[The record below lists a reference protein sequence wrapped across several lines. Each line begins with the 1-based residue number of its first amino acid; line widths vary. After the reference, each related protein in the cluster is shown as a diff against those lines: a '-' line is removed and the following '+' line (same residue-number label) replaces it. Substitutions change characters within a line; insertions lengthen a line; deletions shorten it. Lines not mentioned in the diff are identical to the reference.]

1 LEKERTAREFLYLPG
16 ATTVGVV
23 CKDGVVLASEKRVAY
38 GYLVLS
44 KTGKKVF
51 KITDKIGAACAGLV
65 GDMQILAREAAA
77 YANLHSLECRRPI
90 AVNAVAKIVANLLF
104 ERRLFPLL
112 TQTII
117 GGVDSEGPHLYVLDP
132 LGSVIPDKYA
142 SVGSG
147 AEIATGILE
156 ANYRDDLPIDDAKN
170 LVLRSIKAAVSRDV
184 QSGDGVDFLLITD
197 DGTKEESIEFK

>member
-1 LEKERTAREFLYLPG
+1 LSRETLPIPG
-16 ATTVGVV
+16 ATTVGLVFNG
-23 CKDGVVLASEKRVAY
+23 GVILASEKRVAY

-44 KTGKKVF
+44 KAGKKVF
-51 KITDKIGAACAGLV
+51 RITDKVGAACAGLV

-77 YANLHSLECRRPI
+77 YASLHSLECRRPI
-90 AVNAVAKIVANLLF
+90 TVSAVAKVMANLLF

-117 GGVDSEGPHLYVLDP
+117 GGVDDEGPHLYVLDP
-132 LGSVIPDKYA
+132 LGSVIPDKFA

-156 ANYRDDLPIDDAKN
+156 TEYKENLSADEAKN
-170 LVLRSIKAAVSRDV
+170 LILRSIKAAVARDI
-184 QSGDGVDFLLITD
+184 QSGDGVDFLVITN
-197 DGTKEESIEFK
+197 DGMKEESIGF

>member
-1 LEKERTAREFLYLPG
+1 MAREFPYLPG
-16 ATTVGVV
+16 ATTVGMV
-23 CKDGVVLASEKRVAY
+23 CKEGVVLASEKRVAY

-44 KTGKKVF
+44 KAGKKVF
-51 KITDKIGAACAGLV
+51 KITDKVGAACAGLV

-77 YANLHSLECRRPI
+77 YANLHSLECGRPI
-90 AVNAVAKIVANLLF
+90 SVNAVAKIVANLLF

-117 GGVDSEGPHLYVLDP
+117 GGVDGEGSHLYVLDP

-156 ANYRDDLPIDDAKN
+156 ANYRDGLSIEEAKE
-170 LVLRSIKAAVSRDV
+170 LVFRSIRAAVSRDV
-184 QSGDGVDFLLITD
+184 QSGDGVDFLLITN
-197 DGTKEESIEFK
+197 DGTKEESVEFR

>member
-1 LEKERTAREFLYLPG
+1 MPG
-16 ATTVGVV
+16 ATTIGLVFNGGVI
-23 CKDGVVLASEKRVAY
+23 LASEKRVAY

-51 KITDKIGAACAGLV
+51 RITDKVGAACAGLV

-77 YANLHSLECRRPI
+77 YASLHSLECRRPI
-90 AVNAVAKIVANLLF
+90 TVNAVAKVMANLLF

-117 GGVDSEGPHLYVLDP
+117 GGVDDEGPHLYVLDP
-132 LGSVIPDKYA
+132 LGSVIPDKFA

-156 ANYRDDLPIDDAKN
+156 TEYRENLNVEEAKN
-170 LVLRSIKAAVSRDV
+170 LVLRSIKAAVARDI
-184 QSGDGVDFLLITD
+184 QSGEGVDLLVITN
-197 DGTKEESIEFK
+197 DGMKEESMGF

>member
-1 LEKERTAREFLYLPG
+1 LSRETFPIPG
-16 ATTVGVV
+16 ATTIGLVFNGGVI
-23 CKDGVVLASEKRVAY
+23 LASEKRVAY

-51 KITDKIGAACAGLV
+51 RITDKVGAACAGLV

-77 YANLHSLECRRPI
+77 YASLHSLECRRPI
-90 AVNAVAKIVANLLF
+90 TVNAVAKVMANLLF

-117 GGVDSEGPHLYVLDP
+117 GGVDDEGPHLYVLDP
-132 LGSVIPDKYA
+132 LGSVIPDKFA

-156 ANYRDDLPIDDAKN
+156 TEYRENLNVEEAKN
-170 LVLRSIKAAVSRDV
+170 LVLRSIKAAVARDI
-184 QSGDGVDFLLITD
+184 QSGEGVDFLVITN
-197 DGTKEESIEFK
+197 DGMKEESIGF

>member
-1 LEKERTAREFLYLPG
+1 MSREFPFLPG

-23 CKDGVVLASEKRVAY
+23 FKDGVILASEKRVAY

-44 KTGKKVF
+44 KAGKKVF
-51 KITDKIGAACAGLV
+51 KITDKVGAACAGLV
-65 GDMQILAREAAA
+65 GDMQILAKEAAA
-77 YANLHSLECRRPI
+77 YASLHSLECRRPI
-90 AVNAVAKIVANLLF
+90 KVNSVAKVMANLLF

-117 GGVDSEGPHLYVLDP
+117 GGVDEDGPHLYVLDP
-132 LGSVIPDKYA
+132 LGSVIADKYA

-156 ANYRDDLPIDDAKN
+156 AGYKEGLMVEEAKDL
-170 LVLRSIKAAVSRDV
+170 VFRSIKAAVARDV
-184 QSGDGVDFLLITD
+184 QSGDGADFLIITN
-197 DGTKEESIEFK
+197 DGTKEESVDFK

>member
-1 LEKERTAREFLYLPG
+1 MSRETLPIPG
-16 ATTVGVV
+16 ATTVGLVFNG
-23 CKDGVVLASEKRVAY
+23 GVILASEKRVAY

-44 KTGKKVF
+44 KAGKKVF
-51 KITDKIGAACAGLV
+51 RITDKVGAACAGLV

-77 YANLHSLECRRPI
+77 YASLHSLECRRPI
-90 AVNAVAKIVANLLF
+90 TVSAVAKVMANLLF

-117 GGVDSEGPHLYVLDP
+117 GGVDDEGPHLYVLDP
-132 LGSVIPDKYA
+132 LGSVIPDKFA

-156 ANYRDDLPIDDAKN
+156 TEYRENLNVEEAKN
-170 LVLRSIKAAVSRDV
+170 LVLRSIKAAVARDI
-184 QSGDGVDFLLITD
+184 QSGDGVDFLVITN
-197 DGTKEESIEFK
+197 DGMKEESIGF

>member
-1 LEKERTAREFLYLPG
+1 LSRETLPIPG
-16 ATTVGVV
+16 ATTVGLVFNG
-23 CKDGVVLASEKRVAY
+23 GVILASEKRVAY

-51 KITDKIGAACAGLV
+51 RITDKVGAACAGLV

-77 YANLHSLECRRPI
+77 YASLHSLECRRPI
-90 AVNAVAKIVANLLF
+90 TVSAVAKVMANLLF

-117 GGVDSEGPHLYVLDP
+117 GGVDDEGPHLYVLDP
-132 LGSVIPDKYA
+132 LGSVIPDKFA

-156 ANYRDDLPIDDAKN
+156 TEYKENLSAEEAKN
-170 LVLRSIKAAVSRDV
+170 LVLRSIKAAVARDI
-184 QSGDGVDFLLITD
+184 QSGDGVDFLVITN
-197 DGTKEESIEFK
+197 DGMKEESIGF

>member
-1 LEKERTAREFLYLPG
+1 MSRETLPIPG
-16 ATTVGVV
+16 ATTVGLVFNG
-23 CKDGVVLASEKRVAY
+23 GVILASEKRVAY

-44 KTGKKVF
+44 KAGKKVF
-51 KITDKIGAACAGLV
+51 RITDKVGAACAGLV

-77 YANLHSLECRRPI
+77 YASLHSLECRRPI
-90 AVNAVAKIVANLLF
+90 TVSAVAKVMANLLF

-117 GGVDSEGPHLYVLDP
+117 GGVDDEGPHLYVLDP
-132 LGSVIPDKYA
+132 LGSVIPDKFA

-156 ANYRDDLPIDDAKN
+156 TEYKENLSADEAKN
-170 LVLRSIKAAVSRDV
+170 IILRSIKAAVARDI
-184 QSGDGVDFLLITD
+184 QSGDGVDFLVITN
-197 DGTKEESIEFK
+197 DGMKEESIGF

>member
-1 LEKERTAREFLYLPG
+1 MSRETLPIPG
-16 ATTVGVV
+16 ATTVGLVFNG
-23 CKDGVVLASEKRVAY
+23 GVILASEKRVAY

-44 KTGKKVF
+44 KAGKKVF
-51 KITDKIGAACAGLV
+51 RITDKVGAACAGLV

-77 YANLHSLECRRPI
+77 YASLHSLECRRPI
-90 AVNAVAKIVANLLF
+90 TVSAVAKVMANLLF

-117 GGVDSEGPHLYVLDP
+117 GGVDDEGPHLYVLDP
-132 LGSVIPDKYA
+132 LGSVIPDKFA

-156 ANYRDDLPIDDAKN
+156 TEYKENLNAEEAKN
-170 LVLRSIKAAVSRDV
+170 LILRSIKAAVARDI
-184 QSGDGVDFLLITD
+184 QSGDGVDFLVITN
-197 DGTKEESIEFK
+197 DGMKEESIGF

>member
-1 LEKERTAREFLYLPG
+1 LSRETLPIPG
-16 ATTVGVV
+16 ATTIGLVFNGGVI
-23 CKDGVVLASEKRVAY
+23 LASEKRVAY

-51 KITDKIGAACAGLV
+51 RITDKVGAACAGLV

-77 YANLHSLECRRPI
+77 YASLHSLECRRPI
-90 AVNAVAKIVANLLF
+90 TVNAVAKVMANLLF

-117 GGVDSEGPHLYVLDP
+117 GGVDDEGPHLYVLDP
-132 LGSVIPDKYA
+132 LGSVIPDKFA

-156 ANYRDDLPIDDAKN
+156 TEYRENLNVEEAKN
-170 LVLRSIKAAVSRDV
+170 LVLRSIKAAVARDI
-184 QSGDGVDFLLITD
+184 QSGEGVDLLVITN
-197 DGTKEESIEFK
+197 DGMKEESMGF

>member
-1 LEKERTAREFLYLPG
+1 MSRETLPIPG
-16 ATTVGVV
+16 ATTIGLVFSGGVI
-23 CKDGVVLASEKRVAY
+23 LASEKRVAY

-44 KTGKKVF
+44 KAGKKVF
-51 KITDKIGAACAGLV
+51 RITDKVGAACAGLV

-77 YANLHSLECRRPI
+77 YASLHSLECRRPI
-90 AVNAVAKIVANLLF
+90 TVSAVAKVMANLLF

-117 GGVDSEGPHLYVLDP
+117 GGVDDEGPHLYVLDP
-132 LGSVIPDKYA
+132 LGSVIPDKFA

-156 ANYRDDLPIDDAKN
+156 TEYKENLSADEAKN
-170 LVLRSIKAAVSRDV
+170 LILRSIKAAVARDI
-184 QSGDGVDFLLITD
+184 QSGDGVDFLVITN
-197 DGTKEESIEFK
+197 DGMKEESIGF

>member
-1 LEKERTAREFLYLPG
+1 MSRETLPIPG
-16 ATTVGVV
+16 ATTVGLVFNG
-23 CKDGVVLASEKRVAY
+23 GVILASEKRVAY

-44 KTGKKVF
+44 KAGKKVF
-51 KITDKIGAACAGLV
+51 RITDKVGAACAGLV

-77 YANLHSLECRRPI
+77 YASLHSLECRRPI
-90 AVNAVAKIVANLLF
+90 TVSAVAKVMANLLF

-117 GGVDSEGPHLYVLDP
+117 GGVDNEGPHLYVLDP
-132 LGSVIPDKYA
+132 LGSVIPDKFA

-156 ANYRDDLPIDDAKN
+156 TEYKENLNAEEAKN
-170 LVLRSIKAAVSRDV
+170 LVLRSIKAAVARDI
-184 QSGDGVDFLLITD
+184 QSGDGVDFLVITN
-197 DGTKEESIEFK
+197 DGMKEESIGF

>member
-1 LEKERTAREFLYLPG
+1 MSRETLPIPG
-16 ATTVGVV
+16 ATTVGLVFNG
-23 CKDGVVLASEKRVAY
+23 GVILASEKRVAY

-51 KITDKIGAACAGLV
+51 RITDKVGAACAGLV

-77 YANLHSLECRRPI
+77 YASLHSLECRRPI
-90 AVNAVAKIVANLLF
+90 TVSAVAKVMANLLF

-117 GGVDSEGPHLYVLDP
+117 GGVDDEGPHLYVLDP
-132 LGSVIPDKYA
+132 LGSVIPDKFA

-156 ANYRDDLPIDDAKN
+156 TEYKENLSAEEAKN
-170 LVLRSIKAAVSRDV
+170 LVLRSIKAAVARDI
-184 QSGDGVDFLLITD
+184 QSGDGVDFLVITN
-197 DGTKEESIEFK
+197 DGMKEESIGF

>member
-1 LEKERTAREFLYLPG
+1 MSRETLPIPG
-16 ATTVGVV
+16 ATTIGLVFNGGVI
-23 CKDGVVLASEKRVAY
+23 LASEKRVAY

-51 KITDKIGAACAGLV
+51 RITDKVGAACAGLV

-77 YANLHSLECRRPI
+77 YASLHSLECRRPI
-90 AVNAVAKIVANLLF
+90 TVNAVAKVMANLLF

-117 GGVDSEGPHLYVLDP
+117 GGVDDEGPHLYVLDP
-132 LGSVIPDKYA
+132 LGSVIPDKFA

-156 ANYRDDLPIDDAKN
+156 TEYRENLNVEEAKN
-170 LVLRSIKAAVSRDV
+170 LVLRSIKAAVARDI
-184 QSGDGVDFLLITD
+184 QSGEGVDFLVITN
-197 DGTKEESIEFK
+197 DGMKEESIGF

>member
-1 LEKERTAREFLYLPG
+1 MSRETLPIPG
-16 ATTVGVV
+16 ATTVGLVFNG
-23 CKDGVVLASEKRVAY
+23 GVILASEKRVAY

-51 KITDKIGAACAGLV
+51 RITDKVGAACAGLV

-77 YANLHSLECRRPI
+77 YASLHSLECRRPI
-90 AVNAVAKIVANLLF
+90 TVSAVAKVMANLLF

-117 GGVDSEGPHLYVLDP
+117 GGVDDEGPHLYVLDP
-132 LGSVIPDKYA
+132 LGSVIPDKFA

-156 ANYRDDLPIDDAKN
+156 TEYKENLNVEEAKN
-170 LVLRSIKAAVSRDV
+170 LVLRSIRAAVARDI
-184 QSGDGVDFLLITD
+184 QSGDGVDFLVITN
-197 DGTKEESIEFK
+197 DGMKEESIGF

>member
-1 LEKERTAREFLYLPG
+1 MSRETFPIPG
-16 ATTVGVV
+16 ATTIGLVFNGGVI
-23 CKDGVVLASEKRVAY
+23 LASEKRVAY

-51 KITDKIGAACAGLV
+51 RITDKVGAACAGLV

-77 YANLHSLECRRPI
+77 YASLHSLECRRPI
-90 AVNAVAKIVANLLF
+90 TVNAVAKVMANLLF

-117 GGVDSEGPHLYVLDP
+117 GGVDDEGPHLYVLDP
-132 LGSVIPDKYA
+132 LGSVIPDKFA

-156 ANYRDDLPIDDAKN
+156 TEYRENLNVEEAKN
-170 LVLRSIKAAVSRDV
+170 LVLRSIKAAVARDI
-184 QSGDGVDFLLITD
+184 QSGEGVDFLVITN
-197 DGTKEESIEFK
+197 DGMKEESIGF

>member
-1 LEKERTAREFLYLPG
+1 LSRETLPIPG
-16 ATTVGVV
+16 ATTVGLVFNG
-23 CKDGVVLASEKRVAY
+23 GVILASEKRVAY

-44 KTGKKVF
+44 KAGKKVF
-51 KITDKIGAACAGLV
+51 RITDKVGAACAGLV

-77 YANLHSLECRRPI
+77 YASLHSLECRRPI
-90 AVNAVAKIVANLLF
+90 TVSAVAKVMANLLF

-117 GGVDSEGPHLYVLDP
+117 GGVDNEGPHLYVLDP
-132 LGSVIPDKYA
+132 LGSVIPDKFA

-156 ANYRDDLPIDDAKN
+156 TEYKENLNAEEAKN
-170 LVLRSIKAAVSRDV
+170 LVLRSIKAAVARDI
-184 QSGDGVDFLLITD
+184 QSGDGVDFLVITN
-197 DGTKEESIEFK
+197 DGMKEESIGF